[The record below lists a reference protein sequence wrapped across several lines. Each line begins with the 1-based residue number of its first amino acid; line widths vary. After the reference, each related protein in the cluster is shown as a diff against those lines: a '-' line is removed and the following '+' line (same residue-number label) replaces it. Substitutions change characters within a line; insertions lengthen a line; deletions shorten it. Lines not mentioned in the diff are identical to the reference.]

1 MPTPKSPTN
10 HRYTRRANF
19 NDYRS
24 RQIYMITMATEGRKP
39 LFGQVVGDPN
49 LSEEEENAPKV
60 LLSPLGEHVRQ
71 CIADIS
77 LHSPEVKVVAQQVM
91 PDHIHFIIFVTTNMA
106 DHIGK
111 VVKGL
116 KIGCNKAYR
125 ELRTDI
131 SGEKKFYEKQN
142 TGLLFERNYN
152 DKVLIGD
159 GQLERMIVYI
169 KDNPRRLLVKI
180 SHPEYFSLKETNWKG
195 MRLQA
200 VGNVELLHKDRRI
213 QVRCSRKNSEQEI
226 EQQCDKLMQYVKEGA
241 VLISPFISPGEKAIE
256 KKAMELGAGIIRI
269 EPKGF
274 SAFYK
279 PYGQLFTACAQGRLL
294 QISCYPYSTEKIVLD
309 RTRCNEMNELA
320 KLLSSK

>member
-1 MPTPKSPTN
+1 MPTPKSPTK
-10 HRYTRRANF
+10 HRYTRRASF
-19 NDYRS
+19 NDYHS
-24 RQIYMITMATEGRKP
+24 RQIYMITIATEGRKP
-39 LFGQVVGDPN
+39 LFGQVMGDPN
-49 LSEEEENAPKV
+49 QSEEEENAPKV

-77 LHSPEVKVVAQQVM
+77 LHSPEVRVIAQQVM

-106 DHIGK
+106 AHIGK
-111 VVKGL
+111 VVRGL
-116 KIGCNKAYR
+116 KIGCNKGYR
-125 ELRTDI
+125 ELCADEP
-131 SGEKKFYEKQN
+131 SDKKLSENQK

-159 GQLERMIVYI
+159 GQLERMILYI

-200 VGNVELLHKDRRI
+200 VGNVELLHKERRI
-213 QVRCSRKNSEQEI
+213 QVRCSRKSSEQEI
-226 EQQCDKLMQYVKEGA
+226 KQQCDSLMQDVKEGA

-256 KKAMELGAGIIRI
+256 KKAMESGAGIIRI
-269 EPKGF
+269 EPNGF
-274 SAFYK
+274 PELYK
-279 PYGQLFTACAQGRLL
+279 PYGRLFTACAQGRLL
-294 QISCYPYSTEKIVLD
+294 QISCYPYSTEKITLD

-320 KLLSSK
+320 RMLSS